1 MPRVR
6 WGSLFFACL
15 TVVALAWALPALAA
29 TSVSVRAGKPSE
41 FRFSLAKKSV
51 KAGKVTF
58 TIANKGTLPHD
69 FSIGG
74 KKTRLIQP
82 GRSRT
87 LTVTL
92 KKGSASFKCT
102 VSGHAADGMKGKL
115 PVT

>member
-1 MPRVR
+1 MF
-6 WGSLFFACL
+6 LACL
-15 TVVALAWALPALAA
+15 TAVALAWALPAIAA
-29 TSVSVRAGKPSE
+29 TTVSVKAGKPSE
-41 FRFSLAKKSV
+41 FRFTLAKKSV

-58 TIANKGTLPHD
+58 TIANKGTVPHD

-82 GRSRT
+82 GHSRT

-115 PVT
+115 KVT